1 MVVKYSEMSFSEG
14 FKELPPRNHLRLRG
28 RMDRQT
34 DRQGRRMMVGV
45 SAARPAAPRR
55 SVNGPIH
62 QTGRLIPLSPSL
74 AARYLTLLFSKVLN
88 FLDCRCGAAADE
100 EMVPEG
106 HVYRTYLPVD
116 MERLQQVSGE
126 MSLNAAAAAVNTVE

>member
-1 MVVKYSEMSFSEG
+1 M
-14 FKELPPRNHLRLRG
+14 
-28 RMDRQT
+28 
-34 DRQGRRMMVGV
+34 
-45 SAARPAAPRR
+45 
-55 SVNGPIH
+55 
-62 QTGRLIPLSPSL
+62 IPLSPSL

-106 HVYRTYLPVD
+106 HVYRTYLPV
-116 MERLQQVSGE
+116 ERLQQVSGE